1 VGAGHRGSLTAVLPV
16 LGWRS
21 PGETAYAPRM
31 IRPYVRRRLPWQWT
45 WRRAAML
52 AAGAVVLACVGFG
65 GVVAVSLAQAP
76 DCVTAAPPVAPA
88 AATRLPAA
96 SLSGHPVA
104 SAPVSGDLVFVSLR
118 PWVSGDRSGIE
129 VLRGQGG
136 ALHSTAVIPLASPP
150 SGLAL
155 SPDGRVLL
163 AAEDDG
169 VAVLDVARAAAGDPS
184 SVLGT
189 ISTGPGA
196 GTSGLAIAGGRY
208 VFTVDETA
216 GRVTVLD
223 LPRLESGDYGP
234 SSLVGTID
242 VDMGPA
248 GVAVSPNGRYVY
260 VVSQVQRPVVSV
272 GPSDFL
278 YGLLTYVGLPRRG
291 GTLSVIDVKRMELD
305 PTNSV
310 VAHVAAGCGPVQVA
324 ASPDGSLVWVVAKR
338 SNELLAFR
346 SAQLATGAAR
356 PVAQA
361 PVGAA
366 PDGLRLVRN
375 GAVALVASSDHSQEP
390 STPQTVHVV
399 DTAAALAGRPAL
411 RSAVAVGGMPQEI
424 DLSPDQR
431 TAYVANSGTS
441 SLSTMD
447 LSSVL
452 GT

>member
-1 VGAGHRGSLTAVLPV
+1 MPNLVP
-16 LGWRS
+16 
-21 PGETAYAPRM
+21 EFEY
-31 IRPYVRRRLPWQWT
+31 
-45 WRRAAML
+45 RA
-52 AAGAVVLACVGFG
+52 
-65 GVVAVSLAQAP
+65 
-76 DCVTAAPPVAPA
+76 
-88 AATRLPAA
+88 
-96 SLSGHPVA
+96 
-104 SAPVSGDLVFVSLR
+104 DLVLDDVGPGPLGQRVIVNVTGGSIN
-118 PWVSGDRSGIE
+118 GDR
-129 VLRGQGG
+129 LK
-136 ALHSTAVIPLASPP
+136 
-150 SGLAL
+150 
-155 SPDGRVLL
+155 
-163 AAEDDG
+163 
-169 VAVLDVARAAAGDPS
+169 
-184 SVLGT
+184 GT
-189 ISTGPGA
+189 ISGA
-196 GTSGLAIAGGRY
+196 GADWLLVGPDGFGRIDVRATFKTHDGAAIYVQYHGVVEVTEDMAAILGGASKSVGY
-208 VFTVDETA
+208 GDQYFFTN
-216 GRVTVLD
+216 
-223 LPRLESGDYGP
+223 PRLESGDYGP
-234 SSLVGTID
+234 SSLVGTIQ

-305 PTNSV
+305 PTSSV

-346 SAQLATGAAR
+346 SAQLATGGAR
-356 PVAQA
+356 PVARA